1 MMDIQLEKL
10 ELIKLLAETNDESI
24 IASIKKIF
32 NSKQKDFWDD
42 LTEEQKHEIEKG
54 ERQIER
60 GEFVDFEEFIQNH
73 IE

>member
-1 MMDIQLEKL
+1 MDIQLEKL

>member
-1 MMDIQLEKL
+1 MNIQLEKL

-24 IASIKKIF
+24 IASIKNIF
-32 NSKQKDFWDD
+32 NSNKKDWWDE
-42 LTEEQKHEIEKG
+42 LSEEQKFEIEKG

-60 GEFVDFEEFIQNH
+60 GEFVDFDEFIQKY

>member
-1 MMDIQLEKL
+1 MNIQLEKL

-24 IASIKKIF
+24 ITSIKNIF
-32 NSKQKDFWDD
+32 NSKKKDWWDD
-42 LTEEQKHEIEKG
+42 LTDEQKHEIEEG

-60 GEFVDFEEFIQNH
+60 GEFVDFEEFIQKY